1 MEDQVYPVLR
11 SCDDGFALSSVAPQL
26 SCMVEFCDRAK
37 LLYGCLIPCSGEEGC
52 KMVYECKRMTKAS
65 EGRILGF
72 VQMDDAPAA
81 CLPAKSFS

>member
-1 MEDQVYPVLR
+1 
-11 SCDDGFALSSVAPQL
+11 
-26 SCMVEFCDRAK
+26 
-37 LLYGCLIPCSGEEGC
+37 
-52 KMVYECKRMTKAS
+52 MVYECKRMTKAS